1 MSNPTPGN
9 NSADLPPASTPTAPE
24 ILPPY
29 YLGLY
34 EIELCHGGEEEGGW
48 WYTWTDHRVSVIIP
62 AGTEENQ
69 RANELICRA
78 DLADHALDLGLRL
91 PAPGRR
97 GYRSAAPEQTA
108 IIQTEAKPGE
118 HQSTERPRYE

>member
-24 ILPPY
+24 ILPAY
-29 YLGLY
+29 FLGLY
-34 EIELCHGGEEEGGW
+34 EIELCFGGHEEGGW
-48 WYTWTDHRVSVIIP
+48 WYTWEDHRVSVVIP
-62 AGTEENQ
+62 SGTEAQ
-69 RANELICRA
+69 QAAADVAARAG
-78 DLADHALDLGLRL
+78 LAESALDLGLRL

-97 GYRSAAPEQTA
+97 SYRSASPQQTA

-118 HQSTERPRYE
+118 HQDTERPRYE